1 MTAVPNEQELSML
14 FGLDHRAEV
23 NTDRNIH
30 DITEEDVGKW
40 FAGLRPI
47 DTITEVATKRTVI
60 FSRLTKHSNCHRN
73 GKCNFF
79 REFSKQ

>member
-30 DITEEDVGKW
+30 DITEEGVGKW

-47 DTITEVATKRTVI
+47 DTITEVAKKEQLSSLV
-60 FSRLTKHSNCHRN
+60 
-73 GKCNFF
+73 
-79 REFSKQ
+79 